1 MLKFTKFAVAV
12 SVTLLALT
20 TACSQPDQSHD
31 TSTASQV
38 ALASHLRQR
47 GAKFYGTFWCQYCK
61 QQKEMFGQQAFS
73 KINYI
78 ECDPQGKNAQT
89 DLCQK
94 ANIESFPTWEINGR
108 LYKGLKPLD
117 ELADLSIYKG
127 DRNFKK

>member
-1 MLKFTKFAVAV
+1 
-12 SVTLLALT
+12 
-20 TACSQPDQSHD
+20 
-31 TSTASQV
+31 
-38 ALASHLRQR
+38 
-47 GAKFYGTFWCQYCK
+47 
-61 QQKEMFGQQAFS
+61 MFGQQAFS